1 MIGAF
6 LPTPL
11 ITLNCPNCGGNL
23 ESAGQD
29 TYVCSYCGAVHRLR
43 DHPDWM
49 KDLQA
54 NLDQLKSELTSLQ
67 SSNRNAASAQ
77 ALPGLLI
84 NLEQIT
90 RALQAR
96 TRVLFVSLL
105 VVGLGYFL
113 HRWLIFS
120 PDAGWIRLLPA
131 GAMLLG
137 GLAMVYILARTTF
150 LLRQRTQLIR
160 QIEQC
165 REAIRNLG
173 A

>member
-1 MIGAF
+1 

-11 ITLNCPNCGGNL
+11 ISLNCPNCGGNL

-29 TYVCSYCGAVHRLR
+29 TYTCSYCGAVHRLR

-49 KDLQA
+49 KHLQE
-54 NLDQLKSELTSLQ
+54 NLDQLKFELTDLQ
-67 SSNRNAASAQ
+67 SASRSAASAQ

-84 NLEQIT
+84 NLEQT
-90 RALQAR
+90 SKALQAR
-96 TRVLFVSLL
+96 TRAFFVSLL

-113 HRWLIFS
+113 QQWLVFS
-120 PDAGWIRLLPA
+120 PDSGWIRLLPA

-137 GLAMVYILARTTF
+137 GLAMIYVLTRTVH
-150 LLRQRTQLIR
+150 LVRQRAQLNR
-160 QIEQC
+160 QIERC